1 MHHLYKPQSLDDPF
15 LSLIKDDPV
24 RPEIPVEFRL
34 SNRSEIF
41 ILMED
46 DKPLAVLCVAYC
58 DSIPTNCAELLLDP
72 VELTSV
78 IFYTVW
84 SYVAGAGKEI
94 VLNAAAQIKEQ
105 HENIKR
111 FVTLSPKTEMAK
123 RFHLK
128 NGASIFRENSESFNY
143 EYSI

>member
-1 MHHLYKPQSLDDPF
+1 MHYLYKPQSLDDPF

-34 SNRSEIF
+34 SDRSEIY
-41 ILMED
+41 ILMEEQN
-46 DKPLAVLCVAYC
+46 PLAVLCVAYC
-58 DSIPTNCAELLLDP
+58 DSIPATCEELFSIP
-72 VELTSV
+72 AELTSV

-84 SYVAGAGKEI
+84 SYVAGAGREL

-111 FVTLSPKTEMAK
+111 FVTLSPKTEMAQK
-123 RFHLK
+123 FHLK
-128 NGASIFRENSESFNY
+128 NGASIFRENPESFNY

>member
-34 SNRSEIF
+34 SNRSEVY
-41 ILMED
+41 ILMEE

-58 DSIPTNCAELLLDP
+58 DTVPTTCEELFSDP
-72 VELTSV
+72 VELTAV
-78 IFYTVW
+78 IFYTIW
-84 SYVAGAGKEI
+84 SYVAGAGREL
-94 VLNAAAQIKEQ
+94 VLNAAAEIKAQ

-128 NGASIFRENSESFNY
+128 NGASIFRENPESVNY